1 MYFFEFICA
10 VLSTKN
16 SLDFQ
21 DNFCYKI
28 WGFRLFG
35 LKSNFLTF
43 LLFGHMLGNFLMS
56 FSKWRNWKKDL
67 VHNWERVK
75 RPNYRKLVSTCAM
88 PCTNTASDWTIRIF
102 IQIQIQI
109 YTYTN
114 TKIGIYNTNTASALP
129 CTNTATDWT
138 CQEIHYNFHQNTK
151 YK

>member
-1 MYFFEFICA
+1 MHCIFWIHMCCF
-10 VLSTKN
+10 V
-16 SLDFQ
+16 
-21 DNFCYKI
+21 
-28 WGFRLFG
+28 RLFG
-35 LKSNFLTF
+35 LWSNFLTCF
-43 LLFGHMLGNFLMS
+43 AIWTYMLGNFLMS
-56 FSKWRNWKKDL
+56 FSKWRYWKKDL

-75 RPNYRKLVSTCAM
+75 SPNYRKLASTCAM

-114 TKIGIYNTNTASALP
+114 TKIGIYNTNTACALS

-138 CQEIHYNFHQNTK
+138 CQEIHYNFYQNIK